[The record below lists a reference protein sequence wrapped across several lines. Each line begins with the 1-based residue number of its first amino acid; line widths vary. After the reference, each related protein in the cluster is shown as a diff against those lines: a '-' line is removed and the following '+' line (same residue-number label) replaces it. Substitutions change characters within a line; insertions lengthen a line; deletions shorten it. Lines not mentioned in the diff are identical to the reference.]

1 MEINLMELWGGMGL
15 PVRMVVILLSI
26 QAVAC
31 IAVMIDRL
39 VLLTQSERR
48 AKAFA
53 VQLQPAVEA
62 NEYDRALA
70 IAGETQTNHLS
81 SLLGA
86 GLKTFLAQARS
97 GDSIEHSAELSK
109 RALERKGDIISRE
122 LNRGMNV
129 LASTGSTAPFV
140 GLLGTVLGIINA
152 FRMIAASG
160 SGGLGTIG
168 AAIGESLVVTGYG
181 LIVAIPSVLVFNWLA
196 ARISAYE
203 AMLANAGSELVDRLE
218 IVGSQARAA
227 ANAEPAPASAHAA
240 PPSRPPVPHR
250 DRAPA
255 LSR

>member
-1 MEINLMELWGGMGL
+1 MEINLTELWAGMGL

-31 IAVMIDRL
+31 IAVVIDRL
-39 VLLTQSERR
+39 ILLTQSTRR
-48 AKAFA
+48 ATTFA
-53 VQLQPAVEA
+53 AQLQPSVEQG
-62 NEYDRALA
+62 EYDKALQLVHD
-70 IAGETQTNHLS
+70 TQPNHLS

-86 GLKTFLAQARS
+86 GLKIFLSQARS
-97 GDSIEHSAELSK
+97 GDSVEHAAELSK
-109 RALERKGDIISRE
+109 RALDRKGDIISRE

-152 FRMIAASG
+152 FRQIAASG

-168 AAIGESLVVTGYG
+168 AAIGEALVVTGYG
-181 LIVAIPSVLVFNWLA
+181 LVVAIPSVLVFNYLSG
-196 ARISAYE
+196 RIASYE
-203 AMLANAGSELVDRLE
+203 AMLVNAGSELVDRLE

-227 ANAEPAPASAHAA
+227 AHASVAPAAA
-240 PPSRPPVPHR
+240 PSRPPVPQ
-250 DRAPA
+250 RAPA